1 VTHPLPGVDGLERV
15 LTAYLADG
23 TAPGLAYGV
32 VRDGELA
39 HEGSRGVDRVGGEAP
54 DSTSVFRIASMSKSF
69 VAATV
74 LSLRDDGQIALDAP
88 VGAYV
93 PELDGLTGP
102 TSDSRLPTLRDLLTM
117 SAGFISDDPYA
128 DRHES
133 MPVDG
138 FSALLRDGFVFDE
151 TPGVR
156 YDYSN
161 LGYAILGRVISNVS
175 GTPFQHT
182 VTERVIRPLGLVS
195 TGFRLDDVPA
205 ARLAAGHVHRDG
217 RWEVEPTS
225 STGEFA
231 AIGGL
236 FSTVADLAIWVSTLC
251 SAFPA
256 RDDHDP
262 RVPLSRASLREMQ
275 QGHRFVSAA
284 RGVPGDGELPGE
296 VVLYGF
302 GLQVTVHPR
311 FGALV
316 WHSGGYPGYGSVML
330 WHPSSGTGL
339 VTLANG
345 RYGGPYRA
353 AFTALACLLEAAEA
367 PARVARPS
375 TAVLDA
381 GRRADALLDSWDDAV
396 ADGLFAPNVDGDI
409 PRDRRRAEVAA
420 AIAAVG
426 ELEGPSYGLSS
437 HGASHLQWWRRGP
450 RGRIRVEIVLTPD
463 RVQRLQTFDVRAT
476 VDPSLRLVDVARRVA
491 ASVISAQP
499 SWPAGVVRDESVDV
513 AALVEAG
520 RRAHLAGVAATVSP
534 DPVLLV
540 PDNLHQ
546 PEMSEH
552 SAVFEADGFDAT
564 ARLVI
569 AVDPTSG
576 SVTTCR
582 LVVADKDWPTA
593 VRSDVPGSLT

>member
-1 VTHPLPGVDGLERV
+1 M
-15 LTAYLADG
+15 ADG

-32 VRDGELA
+32 VRDGVLV
-39 HEGSRGVDRVGGEAP
+39 HDGSRGVDRVGGAAP
-54 DSTSVFRIASMSKSF
+54 DSMSVFRIASMSKSF

-74 LSLRDDGQIALDAP
+74 LSLRDEGRLALDAP
-88 VGAYV
+88 VGTYV

-117 SAGFISDDPYA
+117 SAGFITDDPYA

-133 MPVDG
+133 MSVDG
-138 FSALLRDGFVFDE
+138 FTDLLRDGFVFDE

-161 LGYAILGRVISNVS
+161 LGYAILGRVISNVC
-175 GTPFQHT
+175 GTPFQDA
-182 VTERVIRPLGLVS
+182 VTERVIRPLGLMS

-205 ARLAAGHVHRDG
+205 GRLALGHVRRDG

-231 AIGGL
+231 SIGGL
-236 FSTVADLAIWVSTLC
+236 FSTVADLARWVSMLC
-251 SAFPA
+251 GAFPA

-262 RVPLSRASLREMQ
+262 GVPLSRASLREMQ
-275 QGHRFVSAA
+275 QGHRFVSAV
-284 RGVPGDGELPGE
+284 RGVPDDGELPGE

-311 FGALV
+311 FGAIV

-353 AFTALACLLEAAEA
+353 AFTALASLLEAADA

-375 TAVLDA
+375 SAALAA

-396 ADGLFAPNVDGDI
+396 ADELFAPNVDGDI
-409 PRDRRRAEVAA
+409 PRARRRAEVAA
-420 AIAAVG
+420 AVAAVG
-426 ELEGPSYGLSS
+426 GLEGPSYDVST

-450 RGRIRVEIVLTPD
+450 RGRVRVEIVLTPD
-463 RVQRLQTFDVRAT
+463 RVQRLQTFDVRAS
-476 VDPSLRLVDVARRVA
+476 VEPSRRLVEVAERVA
-491 ASVISAQP
+491 ASVISAGP
-499 SWPAGVVRDESVDV
+499 SWPTGVVHDESVDV
-513 AALVEAG
+513 DALMAAG
-520 RRAHLAGVAATVSP
+520 RRAHGAGVAATVSR
-534 DPVLLV
+534 DPALLV

-552 SAVFEADGFDAT
+552 SAVFEADGADAT
-564 ARLVI
+564 ARLVV
-569 AVDPTSG
+569 AVDPASG
-576 SVTTCR
+576 SVTACR
-582 LVVADKDWPTA
+582 LVVTGKDWPTV
-593 VRSDVPGSLT
+593 VRSELPGDLT

>member
-1 VTHPLPGVDGLERV
+1 MTDPLAGVDGLERV
-15 LTAYLADG
+15 LSAYMADG

-32 VRDGELA
+32 VRDGVLV
-39 HEGSRGVDRVGGEAP
+39 HEGSRGVDRVGGAAP
-54 DSTSVFRIASMSKSF
+54 GSTSVFRIASMSKSF

-74 LSLRDDGQIALDAP
+74 LSLRDERLLALDAP

-93 PELDGLTGP
+93 PELEGLTGP

-117 SAGFISDDPYA
+117 SAGFITDDPYA

-133 MPVDG
+133 MPVDA
-138 FSALLRDGFVFDE
+138 FTALLRHGFVFDE

-161 LGYAILGRVISNVS
+161 LGYAILGRVITNVS
-175 GTPFQHT
+175 GTQFQRT

-205 ARLAAGHVHRDG
+205 DRLALGHVRRDG
-217 RWEVEPTS
+217 QWEVEPTS
-225 STGEFA
+225 TTGEFA

-236 FSTVADLAIWVSTLC
+236 FSTVADLAVWVSTLC
-251 SAFPA
+251 GAFPA

-262 RVPLSRASLREMQ
+262 CVPLSRASLREMQ
-275 QGHRFVSAA
+275 QGHRFVGAV

-311 FGALV
+311 FGAIV

-339 VTLANG
+339 VALANG

-353 AFTALACLLEAAEA
+353 AFTALACLLETVDA

-375 TAVLDA
+375 AAVRDA
-381 GRRADALLDSWDDAV
+381 ARGADALLDSWEDAV
-396 ADGLFAPNVDGDI
+396 ADDLFAPNVDGDI

-420 AIAAVG
+420 AVAAVG
-426 ELEGPSYGLSS
+426 GLEGPSYGLSS

-450 RGRIRVEIVLTPD
+450 RGRVRVEIVLTPD
-463 RVQRLQTFDVRAT
+463 RVQRLQTFDVRAS
-476 VDPSLRLVDVARRVA
+476 VDPSMRLVDVAERVA
-491 ASVISAQP
+491 ASVISAEP
-499 SWPAGVVRDESVDV
+499 SWPTGVVHDGSVDV
-513 AALVEAG
+513 AGLVDAG
-520 RRAHLAGVAATVSP
+520 RRAHAAGVAATVSP
-534 DPVLLV
+534 EPALLV

-552 SAVFEADGFDAT
+552 SAVFEADGPDAT

-569 AVDPTSG
+569 AVDPASG
-576 SVTTCR
+576 TVTACR
-582 LVVADKDWPTA
+582 LVVAGKDWPTA
-593 VRSDVPGSLT
+593 VRNDVPGRLT